1 MAAPLTMVTTT
12 ARGAAVIE
20 RVRAIVLTPANT
32 ILVIKRTR
40 PGEAPYCVLPGGHL
54 DETDNSLEDA
64 LRRELRE
71 ELAGDATI
79 LRLVDVIYRE
89 TERQYFYL
97 ATMDTWSFADRTGP
111 EFSEP
116 GRGSYELEEISSR
129 PEAVAAIALK
139 PDEIAVFLASALSSP
154 GGLAAL
160 PDLREWGRAQ

>member
-1 MAAPLTMVTTT
+1 M
-12 ARGAAVIE
+12 IE

-40 PGEAPYCVLPGGHL
+40 PGAAPYWVLPGGHI

-71 ELAGDATI
+71 ELGGDTTI
-79 LRLVDVIYRE
+79 LRLVNVIHRE
-89 TERQYFYL
+89 TERQHFYL
-97 ATMDTWSFADRTGP
+97 ATMDEWSFADRTGP

-116 GRGSYELEEISSR
+116 GRGSYELEEIPSHADDI
-129 PEAVAAIALK
+129 EAIDLK
-139 PDEIAVFLASALSSP
+139 PDEIALFLASTLRST

-160 PDLREWGRAQ
+160 PDLREIGRAKLVN

>member
-1 MAAPLTMVTTT
+1 M
-12 ARGAAVIE
+12 IE

-32 ILVIKRTR
+32 MLVIKRTR
-40 PGEAPYCVLPGGHL
+40 PGAAPYWVLPGGHT

-71 ELAGDATI
+71 ELGGDATI
-79 LRLVDVIYRE
+79 LRLVDVIHRE

-97 ATMDTWSFADRTGP
+97 ATMDRWSFADRTGP

-116 GRGSYELEEISSR
+116 GRGTYELEEIPSDADDV
-129 PEAVAAIALK
+129 EAIDLK
-139 PDEIAVFLASALSSP
+139 PDEIAEFLTNALRGT

-160 PDLREWGRAQ
+160 PDLREMGWAREAT

>member
-1 MAAPLTMVTTT
+1 M
-12 ARGAAVIE
+12 IE

-32 ILVIKRTR
+32 MLVTKRTR
-40 PGEAPYCVLPGGHL
+40 PGAAPYWVLPGGHM

-71 ELAGDATI
+71 ELGGDATI
-79 LRLVDVIYRE
+79 LRLVDVIHRG

-97 ATMDTWSFADRTGP
+97 ATMDRWSFADRTGP

-116 GRGSYELEEISSR
+116 GRGTYELEEIPSHADDV
-129 PEAVAAIALK
+129 EAIDLK
-139 PDEIAVFLASALSSP
+139 PDEIAEFLTNALRGT

-160 PDLREWGRAQ
+160 PDLREMGWAR